1 MLLAAGIALGMLS
14 VPAAPLRVLVFS
26 KTAGFRHDSI
36 PVAVEAVK
44 TLATAKRFEVEST
57 EDATAFNAAN
67 LAKFKVVIFLL
78 TTGDALNDE
87 QQTAFENW
95 YRKGGGWVGVH
106 SASDTEYGW
115 EWFGRLVGAYFMSHP
130 AVQNADVH
138 IEDSGHPTMR
148 GLPKRWQRRDE
159 WYDFKSNPRR
169 QVRVLATLDETTYQ
183 GGKMGAD
190 HPTIWCHEYD
200 GGRAWYTA
208 GGHTNESYA
217 EPLFIGHLYEA
228 IRWVS
233 RSR

>member
-14 VPAAPLRVLVFS
+14 APAAPLRVLVFS

-36 PVAVEAVK
+36 PVAVEAMK
-44 TLATAKRFEVEST
+44 ALATARRFEVECT
-57 EDATAFNAAN
+57 EDAASFNAPN
-67 LAKFKVVIFLL
+67 LAKFKVVMFLL

-138 IEDSGHPTMR
+138 IEDPKHPTMK
-148 GLPKRWQRRDE
+148 GLPKLWQRRDE
-159 WYDFKSNPRR
+159 WYDFKSNPRS
-169 QVRVLATLDETTYQ
+169 QVHVLATLDEKTYQ
-183 GGKMGAD
+183 GGKMGDD
-190 HPTIWCHEYD
+190 HPTVWCHEFD

-217 EPLFIGHLYEA
+217 EPLFIGHVYEA

-233 RSR
+233 RTR